1 MLKPSIFFRFLLR
14 RFFGGIGIVLLIIC
28 GIIYAITF
36 VERLPSNPDTLSAL
50 ADAWV
55 RLLEY
60 IPLFLPLAVFMGT
73 LLAMYNLTKS
83 SEGIIISGAGLS
95 PYQIARPLLFGAAL
109 VGVFATTVINPYFV
123 SISSENI
130 TNQKLQLVDNT
141 IWIRE
146 EADDHMLTMAAKN
159 MRKRGENLTF
169 FNTKIFIQDKQF
181 KLLNR
186 IETDSVKLSDSGLST
201 DNATVWDTNG
211 HSKKTK
217 WQIKTKITPQN
228 VLDRYLQPNQISFW
242 ELPHFIKKME
252 AINVPIRSH
261 LVQFWTLL
269 FLPLTMIAMTTLG
282 IAFSQTRQRRNFN
295 FGLKFSLGII
305 TCFLMYFLINTFN
318 ALGSTGAL
326 PPVLAI
332 IAPPIIIIAAAGAF
346 IEYFDT
352 I

>member
-1 MLKPSIFFRFLLR
+1 MFKTTILFRFLMR
-14 RFFGGIGIVLLIIC
+14 RFFGGIGLVLLMIC
-28 GIIYAITF
+28 GVIYAITF
-36 VERLPSNPDTLSAL
+36 VERLNSNPDTLSTMM
-50 ADAWV
+50 DAWV

-60 IPLFLPLAVFMGT
+60 IPMFLPLAVFMGT

-83 SEGIIISGAGLS
+83 SEGIIISSAGMS
-95 PYQIARPLLFGAAL
+95 PYQIAKPFL
-109 VGVFATTVINPYFV
+109 VGATLIGIFATAILNPYYV
-123 SISSENI
+123 SISSKNI
-130 TNQKLQLVDNT
+130 SNHDLQLVDNT

-146 EADDHMLTMAAKN
+146 ETDSHFMTMAAKD
-159 MRKRGENLTF
+159 MTKQDSDLVF
-169 FNTKIFIQDKQF
+169 MDTKIFVQDKNF
-181 KLLNR
+181 KLQNR
-186 IETDSVKLSDSGLST
+186 IEAKSVTLSENGLST
-201 DNATVWDTNG
+201 KKAKIWDTAGNL
-211 HSKKTK
+211 STKK
-217 WQIKTKITPQN
+217 WELKTRINPQT

-242 ELPHFIKKME
+242 ELPSFIRKMN
-252 AINVPIRSH
+252 AISVPMRGH

-318 ALGSTGAL
+318 ALGATGAL
-326 PPVLAI
+326 PPILAI

-346 IEYFDT
+346 IEHFDT

>member
-1 MLKPSIFFRFLLR
+1 MFKTTILFRFLLH
-14 RFFGGIGIVLLIIC
+14 RFFSGVGIILLIIC
-28 GIIYAITF
+28 GIIYAVTF
-36 VERLPSNPDTLSAL
+36 VERLPSNPDALSTIT
-50 ADAWV
+50 DAWI

-60 IPLFLPLAVFMGT
+60 IPMFLPLAVFMGT

-83 SEGIIISGAGLS
+83 SEGIIISSAGRS
-95 PYQIARPLLFGAAL
+95 PYQIARPFL
-109 VGVFATTVINPYFV
+109 VGATLIGIFATTVINPYFV
-123 SISSENI
+123 NISAKNLTTHE
-130 TNQKLQLVDNT
+130 LQLVDNT

-146 EADDHMLTMAAKN
+146 DADSHFLTMAAKN
-159 MRKRGENLTF
+159 MHKQKSDLIFTDA
-169 FNTKIFIQDKQF
+169 KIFVQNKDF

-186 IETDSVKLSDSGLST
+186 IETDNITLSQKGLHT
-201 DNATVWDTNG
+201 NKATIWDTQGN
-211 HSKKTK
+211 SSTK
-217 WQIKTKITPQN
+217 NWEIKTKITPQT

-242 ELPHFIKKME
+242 QLPKFIKKMRS
-252 AINVPIRSH
+252 IGVPVRGH
-261 LVQFWTLL
+261 AVQFWTLL

-318 ALGSTGAL
+318 ALGATGAL
-326 PPVLAI
+326 SPLLAI
-332 IAPPIIIIAAAGAF
+332 IAPPIIIIAAAGTF

>member
-1 MLKPSIFFRFLLR
+1 MR
-14 RFFGGIGIVLLIIC
+14 RFFASIGIILLIIC
-28 GIIYAITF
+28 GIIYAVTF
-36 VERLPSNPDTLSAL
+36 VERLPSNPDTWGAIM
-50 ADAWV
+50 DAWI

-95 PYQIARPLLFGAAL
+95 PYQIARPFLIGAAII
-109 VGVFATTVINPYFV
+109 GIFATAVINPYFV
-123 SISSENI
+123 NISAKNL
-130 TNQKLQLVDNT
+130 TTHDLQLVDDT

-146 EADDHMLTMAAKN
+146 ENDNHFLTMSAKN
-159 MRKRGENLTF
+159 MKKQ
-169 FNTKIFIQDKQF
+169 NTDLVFLDAKIFVQDKDF

-186 IETDSVKLSDSGLST
+186 IETDSVTLSDSGLKS
-201 DNATVWDTNG
+201 NRAIVWDTRGNN
-211 HSKKTK
+211 STKK
-217 WQIKTKITPQN
+217 WEIQTKITPQT

-242 ELPHFIKKME
+242 NLPQFIQKMT
-252 AINVPIRSH
+252 AIGVPMRGH

-318 ALGSTGAL
+318 ALGATGAL
-326 PPVLAI
+326 PPILAI
-332 IAPPIIIIAAAGAF
+332 IAPPIIIIAAAGVF
-346 IEYFDT
+346 IEHFDT